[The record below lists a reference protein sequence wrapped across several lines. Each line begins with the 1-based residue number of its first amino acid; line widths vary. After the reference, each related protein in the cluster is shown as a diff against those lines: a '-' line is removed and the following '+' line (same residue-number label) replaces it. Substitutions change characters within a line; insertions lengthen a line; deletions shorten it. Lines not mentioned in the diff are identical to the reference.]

1 MQVEILKF
9 KESDII
15 VCCAFIESER
25 VLLVEKNKTE
35 TPKEVT
41 HTITLTS
48 DTDSQKKNTVPKK
61 NSAEFEVNCPM
72 LHCTVMSSSSL

>member
-1 MQVEILKF
+1 M
-9 KESDII
+9 
-15 VCCAFIESER
+15 
-25 VLLVEKNKTE
+25 EKKQTE
-35 TPKEVT
+35 TKEVT

-72 LHCTVMSSSSL
+72 LQYSLSSSSL